1 MRQGRLTKVRASVQN
16 GRDSMNGTRPRRSLK
31 SRVTGLHIAILFSAA
46 VWFSIFKIA
55 GAHSIAHGVM
65 WFTLTIIILLECY
78 LAVSY
83 ARNTPKPEAPLDVI
97 AD

>member
-1 MRQGRLTKVRASVQN
+1 
-16 GRDSMNGTRPRRSLK
+16 MNGTRPRRSLK

-55 GAHSIAHGVM
+55 GAHSIAHGVI

>member
-1 MRQGRLTKVRASVQN
+1 
-16 GRDSMNGTRPRRSLK
+16 MNGTRPRRSLK

-46 VWFSIFKIA
+46 VWFGIFKFT
-55 GAHSIAHGVM
+55 GAHSIAKGVI
-65 WFTLTIIILLECY
+65 WFTLAVIILLECY

-83 ARNTPKPEAPLDVI
+83 ARNKPKPEAPIDVI